1 MTRADPAAARHAGPT
16 PGQLCFGFFALFCL
30 LLILRNPDVAIEYMT
45 AGLRLCART
54 VIPSLFPFLVL
65 SELIVSG
72 GIGRILLRPVA
83 LPLSRLFRLP
93 PDGCCAMLLGMF
105 CGFPVGARAAVSA
118 FDRGELSQDETE
130 RVICASTVPSSA
142 FLLNAVGVS
151 LHGSRR
157 FGSVLLSVTLAS
169 ALLIGLLMARL
180 PAKDPPG
187 RQPVSPPQPVHTPK
201 SGARFF
207 TDAIRQ
213 ALVSMLTVSAY
224 VVFFS
229 AFCGTLTVLGNRLQL
244 PETARA
250 AVYCLFELSG
260 GVSAASALTPPLAS
274 ALFTAFAVGWSGL
287 SVHCQVLSVS
297 DGRGLRMRRYF
308 LAKLLHGALTVAGFA
323 LVLHHVPS
331 LLAPAAESAEAFA
344 PAAGFPAV
352 TVLFLCCLPLL
363 VRKRSGR
370 AGT

>member
-1 MTRADPAAARHAGPT
+1 
-16 PGQLCFGFFALFCL
+16 
-30 LLILRNPDVAIEYMT
+30 
-45 AGLRLCART
+45 
-54 VIPSLFPFLVL
+54 
-65 SELIVSG
+65 
-72 GIGRILLRPVA
+72 
-83 LPLSRLFRLP
+83 
-93 PDGCCAMLLGMF
+93 
-105 CGFPVGARAAVSA
+105 
-118 FDRGELSQDETE
+118 
-130 RVICASTVPSSA
+130 
-142 FLLNAVGVS
+142 
-151 LHGSRR
+151 
-157 FGSVLLSVTLAS
+157 
-169 ALLIGLLMARL
+169 
-180 PAKDPPG
+180 
-187 RQPVSPPQPVHTPK
+187 
-201 SGARFF
+201 
-207 TDAIRQ
+207 
-213 ALVSMLTVSAY
+213 MLTVSAY

-244 PETARA
+244 PEAARA

-274 ALFTAFAVGWSGL
+274 ALLTAFAVGWSGL